1 LQDLYPDPETFT
13 VGVLHEYTGKKLMLR
28 TVAGNGGYNG
38 KVVSPDI
45 SRPGLCLTGYT
56 YNFLYDRIQIFG
68 ETEITLLNQL
78 SPEDRVSSISN
89 VFNFPVAC
97 SIVTKDLNP
106 PQELVS
112 AVLKAGSAMFVSPMD
127 TTPLIHDLTIFLGE
141 VFAPYV
147 SLHGTLV
154 DIYGE
159 GLLVL
164 GRSAIGKSE
173 AVLGLV
179 ERGHRLI
186 ADDLVRVRRAGDRLL
201 GTGDSLLGFHMEIRG
216 IGFVNIAELYGVGA
230 TKERQSVDLAVRL
243 VDADILDDA
252 DRSGLDEKTICI
264 LGVDIPIVEIPVL
277 PGRNITL
284 LLEVAAMMNIQAKN
298 TGSTS
303 AERLNRKL
311 IARMSNNMPRNKH
324 DGESG
329 NSSE

>member
-1 LQDLYPDPETFT
+1 
-13 VGVLHEYTGKKLMLR
+13 
-28 TVAGNGGYNG
+28 
-38 KVVSPDI
+38 
-45 SRPGLCLTGYT
+45 
-56 YNFLYDRIQIFG
+56 
-68 ETEITLLNQL
+68 
-78 SPEDRVSSISN
+78 
-89 VFNFPVAC
+89 
-97 SIVTKDLNP
+97 
-106 PQELVS
+106 
-112 AVLKAGSAMFVSPMD
+112 
-127 TTPLIHDLTIFLGE
+127 
-141 VFAPYV
+141 
-147 SLHGTLV
+147 
-154 DIYGE
+154 
-159 GLLVL
+159 
-164 GRSAIGKSE
+164 
-173 AVLGLV
+173 
-179 ERGHRLI
+179 
-186 ADDLVRVRRAGDRLL
+186 VRRAGDRLL

>member
-1 LQDLYPDPETFT
+1 LQDRYPDPETLT
-13 VGVLHEYTGKKLMLR
+13 VGVLHEFLGKKLMLESA
-28 TVAGNGGYNG
+28 AGTGGYNG

-56 YNFLYDRIQIFG
+56 HNFLNDRVQIFG
-68 ETEITLLNQL
+68 ETEITLLGQL
-78 SPEDRVSSISN
+78 SPEERTSAISN
-89 VFNFPVAC
+89 VFSFSVAC
-97 SIVTKDLNP
+97 SIVTKGLVP
-106 PQELVS
+106 PPELVF
-112 AVLKAGSAMFVSPMD
+112 AVVQSGSALFVSPMD
-127 TTPLIHDLTIFLGE
+127 TTPLIHDLTLFLSE

-186 ADDLVRVRRAGDRLL
+186 ADDLVRVRRTGDRLI
-201 GTGDSLLGFHMEIRG
+201 GSGDALIGFHMEIRG
-216 IGFVNIAELYGVGA
+216 IGFVNIAELFGVGA

-243 VDADILDDA
+243 IDADILDEA
-252 DRSGLDEKTICI
+252 DRSGLDEKSICI
-264 LGVDIPIVEIPVL
+264 LGVDVPMVEIPVL
-277 PGRNITL
+277 AGRNITL

-311 IARMSNNMPRNKH
+311 IALMDRTRSKGKY

-329 NSSE
+329 EGSE